1 MGVNQPAANPAGS
14 RAAAP
19 AVMRDGGVLEL
30 GAAINPA
37 GGFSYQVPAQL
48 LLQANPNVDLM
59 APTSASLPGG
69 GDLPSWLTYQPTTRT
84 FTASEPPANALPF
97 QAQIN
102 VRTVSGQS
110 LSLPVLIAQ
119 P

>member
-1 MGVNQPAANPAGS
+1 VI
-14 RAAAP
+14 RE
-19 AVMRDGGVLEL
+19 GVLEL

-102 VRTVSGQS
+102 VRTSTGQQ

>member
-1 MGVNQPAANPAGS
+1 MEV
-14 RAAAP
+14 
-19 AVMRDGGVLEL
+19 
-30 GAAINPA
+30 GAAIRPT
-37 GGFSYQVPAQL
+37 GGFSYQVPTQL
-48 LLQANPNVDLM
+48 LVQANPDVDLL
-59 APTSASLPGG
+59 APTTASLPGG

-102 VRTVSGQS
+102 VRTTTGQT
-110 LSLPVLIAQ
+110 LTLPVLIAE

>member
-1 MGVNQPAANPAGS
+1 VI
-14 RAAAP
+14 RE
-19 AVMRDGGVLEL
+19 GVLEL
-30 GAAINPA
+30 GATLNPT

-48 LLQANPNVDLM
+48 LVQANPAIDLL
-59 APTSASLPGG
+59 APTTASLPGG

-102 VRTVSGQS
+102 VRASTGQW